1 MSQFGEY
8 YNTYQTNE
16 NQQYR
21 SNVSQSA
28 GVPSINIGQEN
39 PDSLAGISIKRE
51 NFDNLLGGS
60 FDIKKQLSQSL
71 NNAGSGGTSSIG
83 GGAGGGG
90 GISKPHSRRNST
102 YIKSHEGSD
111 NEDDTQ
117 DSNEK
122 DGGNERK
129 RRDNINE
136 KIQELL
142 TLIPPEFFQNNNSKD
157 SKTKPSSK
165 VVKEETPEDEAAKN
179 SGTKDGKPNKG
190 QILTKSV
197 EYLQYLQNA
206 IDENNRKE
214 VELIMRL
221 KTLELKATN
230 QSAENIPIRIG
241 YTSAEKA
248 LGEIGVGPCSEQY
261 FKDVLVK
268 AASTSKSGRRGS
280 TSG

>member
-1 MSQFGEY
+1 MSSQFGEY
-8 YNTYQTNE
+8 YNNYQPNE
-16 NQQYR
+16 NQQYT
-21 SNVSQSA
+21 NDMSQTS
-28 GVPSINIGQEN
+28 GVPSINIGQDN
-39 PDSLAGISIKRE
+39 DTIAGISIKRE

-71 NNAGSGGTSSIG
+71 NNSGSGIIS
-83 GGAGGGG
+83 GG

-102 YIKSHEGSD
+102 YIKSHEGSE
-111 NEDDTQ
+111 NEDDNQ
-117 DSNEK
+117 DNNEK

-129 RRDNINE
+129 RRDNIND

-142 TLIPPEFFQNNNSKD
+142 TLIPPEFFQNNNNNNNNNKD
-157 SKTKPSSK
+157 SKSK
-165 VVKEETPEDEAAKN
+165 TDNKSRKEESPEDEAAKN

-197 EYLQYLQNA
+197 EYLQYLQNS

-221 KTLELKATN
+221 KTLELKASN
-230 QSAENIPIRIG
+230 QPTQNIPIRIG